1 MWESTFVIGM
11 IGMVSYGVD
20 TMHIAH
26 ILNHWHKL
34 VLAALWKADDVDL
47 QMLWVKLLT
56 DKVLH

>member
-1 MWESTFVIGM
+1 MWESTLLIGM

-20 TMHIAH
+20 TMHILH
-26 ILNHWHKL
+26 ILNHCHKL
-34 VLAALWKADDVDL
+34 VLELWKADDVDL